1 MFTGIVQGMA
11 SVVSIHRTS
20 DCMRLAVLFPEGALE
35 FVQQG
40 ASISLDGCC
49 LTVTSFS
56 QCQASFDLVP
66 ETISRTTFSEVTV
79 GSVLNFERSLKFG
92 DEVGGHILSGHVD
105 VIAEIRDVAV
115 LEDSRVITL
124 RVNPQWTKYLFV
136 KGYVA
141 VNGASLTLTH
151 VDKASGECKISLI
164 PETLAKTNLG
174 QLSSGRLVNIEIDR
188 STQAIVDTVERVMAE
203 RELQSPPLSK

>member
-11 SVVSIHRTS
+11 SVVSVDRSGDVT
-20 DCMRLAVLFPEGALE
+20 RLSVAFPEQALDG
-35 FVQQG
+35 VQQG
-40 ASISLDGCC
+40 ASISLNGCC

-56 QCQASFDLVP
+56 GSHATFDLVP
-66 ETISRTTFSEVTV
+66 ETLARSTFGGVGV

-105 VIAEIRDVAV
+105 AVAEVRELRV
-115 LEDSRVITL
+115 LGDSRIVTFRIS
-124 RVNPQWTKYLFV
+124 QEWTKYLFV
-136 KGYVA
+136 KGYIG

-151 VDKASGECKISLI
+151 VDSLSGDFSISLI
-164 PETLAKTNLG
+164 PETLAKTDLG
-174 QLSSGRLVNIEIDR
+174 VLVVGGRVNVEIDR

-203 RELQSPPLSK
+203 RSH